1 MSSRRV
7 PLGDVPNAANSP
19 FRSVAAATSKRSR
32 DQIDA
37 QEDLA
42 YVSQPRAKRQALED
56 GRTNL
61 RTSPRKQALQSVESR
76 VFNKQL
82 LNAQP
87 TPFERK
93 LLASAKEH
101 KGVQRIEQ
109 KIEQRVQQRVERQ
122 GKASHEA
129 LEDIRQW
136 QRHYKKSFPTFVFYF
151 ESLPEEVRVKC
162 SKWVR
167 SLGAREE
174 KFFSK
179 EVTHVVTTRP
189 IPSDHD
195 LKDGNDLF
203 TPPSASTSS
212 QATAQPRTINPSLL
226 DPQHESRGQPLQRN
240 KFTFEVATSKKTGF
254 SGLSDVVESRKINSG
269 NTDILLKAKEMGIKL
284 WQLEKLSRVVN
295 SMFDVPNETQAHNG
309 TATRSRGINA
319 ATRVEREPDLSRM
332 LRNERLNGPSDRD
345 PTVALSELIPF
356 KGPFL
361 YIRDIDE
368 RTKPIMV
375 KDYPRPATQEE
386 GEWPQFRYARAGRCP
401 FVEDPSRQELEA
413 ETRAGAEELAI
424 AKAETRTAPR
434 TRATAIRE
442 DADTDAAIAASK
454 KRPLEEKKN
463 MPNTFVP
470 PPAKMPQ
477 MRTHDFCPPPTKP
490 RSPTKAARDMI
501 AIPGPKLFGG
511 EPAASGL
518 QQSNITSA
526 IRSQM
531 ISSTAAAPGAK
542 AGTSKEVHGLKRKVL
557 EKNTRP
563 PFNSIQTRQRNVDP
577 AGTARAERNIPMARQ
592 NRRQAPETLVHI
604 DEESTQSEE
613 DEDIWLAE
621 DLRRKEKE
629 LKKAVD
635 EKELKGKDLKEGY
648 CENCRKK
655 YEHFDDVGSSYVT
668 PRDYTDGT
676 TQHIIS
682 NQHRRFAL
690 TDANWADLDKLLSHL
705 GRRLKEPDCDGF

>member
-1 MSSRRV
+1 MAEVSLSPAAHKLGSMSSRRV
-7 PLGDVPNAANSP
+7 PLGNVPNAANSP

-32 DQIDA
+32 EQVEA
-37 QEDLA
+37 QEDLP
-42 YVSQPRAKRQALED
+42 YDLQPRAKRQALED

-61 RTSPRKQALQSVESR
+61 RTSPRKQTLQSAEGR
-76 VFNKQL
+76 IFNRRP

-93 LLASAKEH
+93 LLASAKEN
-101 KGVQRIEQ
+101 KVTQRVEQ
-109 KIEQRVQQRVERQ
+109 KIEQRVQQKVERQ

-136 QRHYKKSFPTFVFYF
+136 QRHYKRSFPTFVFYF

-162 SKWVR
+162 SKWIR

-179 EVTHVVTTRP
+179 EVTHIVTTRP

-195 LKDGNDLF
+195 LKDGTDL
-203 TPPSASTSS
+203 TTLSSTSTSS
-212 QATAQPRTINPSLL
+212 QTTTQPRTINPSLL
-226 DPQHESRGQPLQRN
+226 DRQNEFRGQPLQRN
-240 KFTFEVATSKKTGF
+240 KFTFEAATSKKTGF
-254 SGLSDVVESRKINSG
+254 NGINDAVEPRKANSS
-269 NTDILLKAKEMGIKL
+269 NTDVLLKAKEMGIKL

-295 SMFDVPNETQAHNG
+295 SMFDVPNETQVQIG
-309 TATRSRGINA
+309 NA
-319 ATRVEREPDLSRM
+319 ARSKGVNTAARGEREPDLSRM

-345 PTVALSELIPF
+345 PTVALSEVIPF
-356 KGPFL
+356 KGPFI

-375 KDYPRPATQEE
+375 KDYPRPTTQEE
-386 GEWPQFRYARAGRCP
+386 GEWPQFRSARHGRCP
-401 FVEDPSRQELEA
+401 FIEDQNRQEFEVENRA
-413 ETRAGAEELAI
+413 RAGEQALAR
-424 AKAETRTAPR
+424 AETRTAPR
-434 TRATAIRE
+434 TRAATIRE
-442 DADTDAAIAASK
+442 DADADAAMAASQ
-454 KRPLEEKKN
+454 KRPLEEKRKI
-463 MPNTFVP
+463 PNTFIP
-470 PPAKMPQ
+470 PPARMPKMP
-477 MRTHDFCPPPTKP
+477 THDFCPPPIET
-490 RSPTKAARDMI
+490 RSPTKAARDTI
-501 AIPGPKLFGG
+501 SNAGPRLFGG

-563 PFNSIQTRQRNVDP
+563 PLNSIQTRQRNIDP
-577 AGTARAERNIPMARQ
+577 AGTARAEKNIPMARQ
-592 NRRQAPETLVHI
+592 NRRQVPETLIHI

-613 DEDIWLAE
+613 DEDVWLAE
-621 DLRRKEKE
+621 DQRRKEKQMR
-629 LKKAVD
+629 KAMK

-655 YEHFDDVGSSYVT
+655 YDHFDD
-668 PRDYTDGT
+668 
-676 TQHIIS
+676 HIMS
-682 NQHRRFAL
+682 NQHRKFAL
-690 TDANWADLDKLLSHL
+690 TDANWTDLDKLLAQL
-705 GRRLKEPDCDGF
+705 GRRLKEPNSDGF

>member
-1 MSSRRV
+1 MAEVSLSPAAHKLGTMSSRRV
-7 PLGDVPNAANSP
+7 PLGNVPNAANSP

-32 DQIDA
+32 EQVEA
-37 QEDLA
+37 QEDLPCDL
-42 YVSQPRAKRQALED
+42 QPRAKRQALED

-61 RTSPRKQALQSVESR
+61 RTSPRKQTLQSAEGR
-76 VFNKQL
+76 IFNRRP

-93 LLASAKEH
+93 LLASAKEN
-101 KGVQRIEQ
+101 KVTQRVEQ
-109 KIEQRVQQRVERQ
+109 KIEQRVQQKVERQ

-136 QRHYKKSFPTFVFYF
+136 QRHYKRSFPTFVFYF
-151 ESLPEEVRVKC
+151 ESLPEEVRMKC
-162 SKWVR
+162 SKWIR

-179 EVTHVVTTRP
+179 EVTHIVTTRP

-195 LKDGNDLF
+195 LKDGTDL
-203 TPPSASTSS
+203 TTLSSTSTSS
-212 QATAQPRTINPSLL
+212 QTTTQPRTINPSLL
-226 DPQHESRGQPLQRN
+226 DRQNEFRGQPLQRN
-240 KFTFEVATSKKTGF
+240 KFTFEAATSKKTSFNGIN
-254 SGLSDVVESRKINSG
+254 DAVEPRKANSS
-269 NTDILLKAKEMGIKL
+269 NTDVLLKAKEMGIKL

-295 SMFDVPNETQAHNG
+295 SMFDVPNETQVQIGNAV
-309 TATRSRGINA
+309 RSKGVNA
-319 ATRVEREPDLSRM
+319 AARGEREPDLSRM

-345 PTVALSELIPF
+345 PTVALSEVIPF
-356 KGPFL
+356 KGPFI

-375 KDYPRPATQEE
+375 RDYPRPTTQEE
-386 GEWPQFRYARAGRCP
+386 GEWPQFRSARHGRCP
-401 FVEDPSRQELEA
+401 FIEDQNRQELEVENRA
-413 ETRAGAEELAI
+413 RAGEQALAR
-424 AKAETRTAPR
+424 AETRTAPR
-434 TRATAIRE
+434 TRAATIRE
-442 DADTDAAIAASK
+442 DADADAAMAASL
-454 KRPLEEKKN
+454 KRPLEEKRKI
-463 MPNTFVP
+463 PNTFIP
-470 PPAKMPQ
+470 PPARMPKMP
-477 MRTHDFCPPPTKP
+477 THDFCPPPIET
-490 RSPTKAARDMI
+490 RSPTKAARDTI
-501 AIPGPKLFGG
+501 SNAGPRLFGG

-563 PFNSIQTRQRNVDP
+563 PLNSIQTRQRNIDP
-577 AGTARAERNIPMARQ
+577 AGTARAEKNIPMARQ
-592 NRRQAPETLVHI
+592 NRRQVPETLIHI

-613 DEDIWLAE
+613 DEDVWLAE
-621 DLRRKEKE
+621 DQRRKEKQMG
-629 LKKAVD
+629 KAMK

-655 YEHFDDVGSSYVT
+655 YDHFDD
-668 PRDYTDGT
+668 
-676 TQHIIS
+676 HIMS
-682 NQHRRFAL
+682 NQHRKFAL
-690 TDANWADLDKLLSHL
+690 TDANWTDLDKLLAQL
-705 GRRLKEPDCDGF
+705 GRRLKEPNSDGF

>member
-1 MSSRRV
+1 MAEVSLSPAPHKLGNTSSRRV
-7 PLGDVPNAANSP
+7 PLGNVPNAANSP
-19 FRSVAAATSKRSR
+19 LRSVAAATSKRSR
-32 DQIDA
+32 DQLDA
-37 QEDLA
+37 QEDSA
-42 YVSQPRAKRQALED
+42 YDLQPRAKRQALED
-56 GRTNL
+56 GRAYL
-61 RTSPRKQALQSVESR
+61 RPSPRKQAIQSAEGR
-76 VFNKQL
+76 VFNKRP

-87 TPFERK
+87 TPFEKR
-93 LLASAKEH
+93 LIASAKEN
-101 KGVQRIEQ
+101 KGIQKLEQ

-136 QRHYKKSFPTFVFYF
+136 QRHYKRSFPTFVFYF

-162 SKWVR
+162 SKWIR

-189 IPSDHD
+189 IPSDND
-195 LKDGNDLF
+195 LKDGIDLI
-203 TPPSASTSS
+203 TPSSTVTSS
-212 QATAQPRTINPSLL
+212 QATSQPRTINPSLL
-226 DPQHESRGQPLQRN
+226 DRQQESRGQPLQRN
-240 KFTFEVATSKKTGF
+240 KFTFEAATSKKTGF
-254 SGLSDVVESRKINSG
+254 NGLNDVVESRKANSG

-295 SMFDVPNETQAHNG
+295 SMFDVPNETQVQNG
-309 TATRSRGINA
+309 NAARSRGTNA

-375 KDYPRPATQEE
+375 KDYHRPATQEE
-386 GEWPQFRYARAGRCP
+386 GEWPQFRCARHGRCP
-401 FVEDPSRQELEA
+401 FVEDPSQQELEA
-413 ETRAGAEELAI
+413 EERARAEEEALAL
-424 AKAETRTAPR
+424 KVETRTAPR
-434 TRATAIRE
+434 TRAVTTRE
-442 DADTDAAIAASK
+442 DADAGAAVSASQ
-454 KRPLEEKKN
+454 KRPLEEKRK
-463 MPNTFVP
+463 MPNAFVP
-470 PPAKMPQ
+470 PPARMPKMP
-477 MRTHDFCPPPTKP
+477 THDFCPPPMKT
-490 RSPTKAARDMI
+490 RSPTKAARD
-501 AIPGPKLFGG
+501 AITNPGPRLFGG

-531 ISSTAAAPGAK
+531 ISSTAAVPGTK

-563 PFNSIQTRQRNVDP
+563 PLNSIQTRQRNIDP
-577 AGTARAERNIPMARQ
+577 AGTARAEKNIPMARQ
-592 NRRQAPETLVHI
+592 NRRQVPEKLIYI

-613 DEDIWLAE
+613 DEDVWLAE

-629 LKKAVD
+629 VKKAVK
-635 EKELKGKDLKEGY
+635 EKDLKGKDLKEGY

-655 YEHFDDVGSSYVT
+655 YEHFDD
-668 PRDYTDGT
+668 
-676 TQHIIS
+676 HIVS

-690 TDANWADLDKLLSHL
+690 TDANWTNLDKLLSHL
-705 GRRLKEPDCDGF
+705 GRRLKEPDSDGF